1 MKKADNFDAKQ
12 WLVENKITTQSRL
25 SEGFQKPEED
35 SNIEILKK
43 RYRFVP
49 LEDLEMIAS
58 KQDSKV
64 WILGSPEFDA
74 NAIQLGDYI
83 KFPTDSQPDLVFQAD
98 EKSVN
103 AAYDNVEYSKYSRSR
118 LDKLN
123 KK

>member
-12 WLVENKITTQSRL
+12 WLVENKITSQSRL
-25 SEGFQKPEED
+25 NEGFQKPEED
-35 SNIEILKK
+35 SNIEVLKK
-43 RYRFVP
+43 RYKFVP

-58 KQDSKV
+58 KQNPKV
-64 WILGSPEFDA
+64 WILGSLEFDA

-83 KFPTDSQPDLVFQAD
+83 KFPTDSQPDLVFQTD

-103 AAYDNVEYSKYSRSR
+103 AAYDNAEYSKYSRSQ